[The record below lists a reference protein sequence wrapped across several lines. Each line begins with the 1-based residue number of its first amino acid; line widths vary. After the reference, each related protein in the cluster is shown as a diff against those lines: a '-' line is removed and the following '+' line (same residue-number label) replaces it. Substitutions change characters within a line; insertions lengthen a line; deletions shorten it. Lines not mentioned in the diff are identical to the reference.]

1 MLSVSVSEARGKFTE
16 ILDRVGRGKE
26 RIAVGDEGAPL
37 AVLVPVEDF
46 KRLENQAEAAL
57 RESEALLRQAAEMA
71 DLGHWVWDELADKC
85 IYCSEMLAQMN
96 GVTVEEYP
104 ARFDTMEA
112 LLNDVHPDDRARY
125 EQVIRDAKR
134 DAVPY
139 DIEFRDATPGG
150 GFRYLR
156 ERGEPILDDE
166 GKVVRTMGTIQDF
179 EAVKKD

>member
-1 MLSVSVSEARGKFTE
+1 MLNVSVSEARGKFAE
-16 ILDRVGRGKE
+16 ILDRVGHGKE

-37 AVLVPVEDF
+37 AVLVPVEDL

-125 EQVIRDAKR
+125 EQVIRDAKPQAMR
-134 DAVPY
+134 KAKGFKAP
-139 DIEFRDATPGG
+139 PGWM
-150 GFRYLR
+150 
-156 ERGEPILDDE
+156 P
-166 GKVVRTMGTIQDF
+166 
-179 EAVKKD
+179 A